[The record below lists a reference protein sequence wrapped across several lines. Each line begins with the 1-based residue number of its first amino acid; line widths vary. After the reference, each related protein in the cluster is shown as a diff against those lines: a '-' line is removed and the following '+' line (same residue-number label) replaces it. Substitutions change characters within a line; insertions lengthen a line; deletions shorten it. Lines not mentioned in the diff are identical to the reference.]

1 MTTNN
6 RTRKK
11 VETATAKTYTLEQYF
26 DKEYRSEMRHEFLN
40 GHIRAMAYTSEIH
53 GKIVSNLIRHLG
65 NCKADKDCDV
75 YGSDRMIL
83 VEKCNKVFYPDIVV
97 VCGEQKFYQYKKNMR
112 ATLNPKIL
120 IEVSSPST
128 ENEDKIDKW
137 SCYRHI
143 ESLEQYIIVSH
154 RTKLVNVYER
164 TDIENKWLV
173 TELSEN
179 DILELDDCKIPLSD
193 IYDRVVFE

>member
-6 RTRKK
+6 RARKK

-26 DKEYRSEMRHEFLN
+26 DKEYRSEMRHEYMN
-40 GHIRAMAYTSEIH
+40 GHIRAMAYTSVAH
-53 GKIVSNLIRHLG
+53 GDIFSNLFAAISV
-65 NCKADKDCDV
+65 CVKAKDCKL
-75 YGSDRMIL
+75 YGSDRML
-83 VEKCNKVFYPDIVV
+83 YVPKCNRIFYPDLLI
-97 VCGEQKFYQYKKNMR
+97 VCGEHQMLNHKGKMR
-112 ATLNPKIL
+112 ATLNPKVL
-120 IEVSSPST
+120 IEITSPST